1 MQLKGD
7 YGRAISH
14 GIAPNELSDVNNYP
28 CKSGTAPL
36 PLLAVIKTSS
46 LSVKLVN
53 WIMRYVTLR
62 LAGYYSHMA
71 PTDITAQ

>member
-53 WIMRYVTLR
+53 
-62 LAGYYSHMA
+62 
-71 PTDITAQ
+71 